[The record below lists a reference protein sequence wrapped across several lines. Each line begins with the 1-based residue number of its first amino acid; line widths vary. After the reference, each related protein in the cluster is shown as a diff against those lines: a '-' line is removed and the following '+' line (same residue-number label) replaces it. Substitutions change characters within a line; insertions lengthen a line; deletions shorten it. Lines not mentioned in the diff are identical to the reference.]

1 VEGFPEEAV
10 ITTKVPEYCYQC
22 VAGPDLLNVVVE
34 NGAATCVEPN
44 WKFGDIH
51 PAAGR
56 VCVKA
61 YGLIQKTYNPY
72 RVKKPMLRTNP
83 RKGKGEDPGWV
94 EITWDEALDR
104 VAQRLLAVRA
114 KGLRDEV
121 GYPRLAVTFGSGGI
135 APAYT
140 GTLPAFLATWG
151 PVDFGIGSGQGVK
164 CYHSEHLYGEFWH
177 RAFTVQSDTP
187 RTKYLISFGN
197 NNDASGGVLGVWRH
211 AEARANG
218 LKRVQF
224 EPHLS
229 VTGAH
234 AEWVPI
240 KPKTDA
246 AVLFAM
252 LHAILH
258 ERDWREVCDLQFL
271 KNMTNSPYLVG
282 PDGYFIRDA
291 ESRKPLMWDAKEN
304 RARPFD
310 DGFEPALTGTYR
322 VAGLQVG
329 PDGVVVEHKDA
340 AVEPAFQKMIEHVLE
355 YTPEWAEE
363 ISGVPAT
370 TIRRVA
376 DEFVGHA
383 HVGESIVIDGK
394 TFPYRPVAILLG
406 KTVTNGWGGYEC
418 LWARTVLTTLVGGLE
433 VPGGTIGTTVR
444 LNRPGHDRLA
454 SARPGPDGFMDQPLN
469 PTDKQNWQSKPKIR
483 NAYQTLVPLANN
495 SPWSAALGPAHLP
508 WLFMKDPP
516 DHWPRPTPPDVW
528 IIYRTNPAISHWDP
542 DTVTEEMAKFP
553 FIVAFAYTPDET
565 NWYADVLLPEATDL
579 ESLQLYRIGGTKYIE
594 QYWKHQGYALR
605 QPAVETPRGGVSTN
619 AVAAADTMDL
629 TDIATELARRTGVL
643 NEYIAALNKGAGTG
657 VALTGEAPA
666 GRPYDYSLPNDLAPS
681 TEEIWD
687 RVCRAATRS
696 MSEGKEEHDLAWYK
710 QHGAFF
716 VPFPEKGWFLHTA
729 MQAKGLR
736 YELPYQE
743 RIWRAGSELGNRLHE
758 QGITW
763 WDTQLREYQPLPVWK
778 DFPDIWARIAE
789 AFDKRPDDYDLW
801 LLTSRSM
808 QYSWGSN
815 VGIPILADVAKHV
828 KGHFGVMLNAQT
840 AKRLGIKDDDW
851 VWIES
856 PLKRVKG
863 HAILRQGIRPDVAV
877 TLQQFGHWVTP
888 VAKDLQMPNLNQL
901 SPLHLALTDA
911 TGSGADVVRVRIYKA

>member
-1 VEGFPEEAV
+1 M
-10 ITTKVPEYCYQC
+10 TRTKVPEYCYQC

-34 NGAATCVEPN
+34 DGTATCVEPN
-44 WKFGDIH
+44 GKFADIH

-72 RVKKPMLRTNP
+72 RIKKPMMRTNP
-83 RKGKGEDPGWV
+83 RKGRDEDPRWV
-94 EITWDEALDR
+94 EITWDEALDM
-104 VAQRLLAVRA
+104 VAQKLLATRA
-114 KGLRDEV
+114 KGLRDES

-140 GTLPAFLATWG
+140 GTLPAFLGTWG
-151 PVDFGIGSGQGVK
+151 PIDFGIGSGQGVK

-211 AEARANG
+211 AQARANG

-229 VTGAH
+229 VTGTH

-252 LHAILH
+252 LHTILH
-258 ERDWREVCDLQFL
+258 ERDWEKLCDLPFL
-271 KNMTNSPYLVG
+271 CRMTNSPYLVA
-282 PDGYFIRDA
+282 PDGYFIRDV
-291 ESRKPLMWDAKEN
+291 ETRKPLMWDPHEN

-310 DGFEPALTGTYR
+310 DRFEPALTGEYI
-322 VAGLQVG
+322 VNGLTAG
-329 PDGVVVEHKDA
+329 PDGEVRQYEGAPAK
-340 AVEPAFQKMIEHVLE
+340 PAFQTLIEHLRD
-355 YTPEWAEE
+355 YTPEWAE
-363 ISGVPAT
+363 SVSDVPAA

-376 DEFVGHA
+376 DEFLAHANVGDTIEIE
-383 HVGESIVIDGK
+383 GRI
-394 TFPYRPVAILLG
+394 FPYRPVAILLG

-418 LWARTVLTTLVGGLE
+418 LWARTVLTTLVGSLE

-454 SARPGPDGFMDQPLN
+454 SVRPGPDGFMDQPLN
-469 PTDKQNWQSKPKIR
+469 PTDKQNWQAKPKIR

-516 DHWPRPTPPDVW
+516 ENWPRPTPPDVW
-528 IIYRTNPAISHWDP
+528 IIYRTNPAISHWDS
-542 DTVTEEMAKFP
+542 DSVTEEMRKFP
-553 FIVAFAYTPDET
+553 FVVAFAYTQDET

-605 QPAVETPRGGVSTN
+605 QPIVDTSRRGVST
-619 AVAAADTMDL
+619 ADTMDL
-629 TDIATELARRTGVL
+629 TDIATELAKRTGML
-643 NEYIAALNKGAGTG
+643 NEYITALNKGGGTG
-657 VALTGEAPA
+657 VPLAWREPS
-666 GRPYDYSLPNDLAPS
+666 GRSFDLSLPKDAVPS
-681 TEEIWD
+681 GQEIWD
-687 RVCRAATRS
+687 RVCRAATLS
-696 MSEGKEEHDLAWYK
+696 MSGGKEEHDLAWYK
-710 QHGAFF
+710 EHGAFF
-716 VPFPEKGWFLHTA
+716 VPFPEKEWFLYGA
-729 MQAKGLR
+729 MEEKGLR
-736 YELPYQE
+736 FELPYQE

-758 QGITW
+758 QGIEW

-778 DFPDIWARIAE
+778 DFPDIWYRIAE
-789 AFDKRPDDYDLW
+789 AFQKRPGDYDLW

-815 VGIPILADVAKHV
+815 VGIPVLADVAKHV
-828 KGHFGVMLNAQT
+828 KGHFGVMMNAQT
-840 AKRLGIKDDDW
+840 AARLGIGNDDQ

-863 HAILRQGIRPDVAV
+863 HAILREGVRPDVAV
-877 TLQQFGHWVTP
+877 TIQQFGHWVTP
-888 VAKDLQMPNLNQL
+888 VAKDLDMPSLNQL
-901 SPLHLALTDA
+901 APLHLALTDA
-911 TGSGADVVRVRIYKA
+911 TGSGADVVRVKIYRA

>member
-1 VEGFPEEAV
+1 MS
-10 ITTKVPEYCYQC
+10 TTKVAEYCYQC
-22 VAGPDLLNVVVE
+22 VAGPDLLNVCVE
-34 NGAATCVEPN
+34 DGVATRVEPN

-72 RVKKPMLRTNP
+72 RVKKPMVRTNP
-83 RKGKGEDPGWV
+83 VKDRNADPQWKEV
-94 EITWDEALDR
+94 TWDEALDLI
-104 VAQRLLAVRA
+104 AQKLLAVKA
-114 KGLRDEV
+114 KGVRDES

-140 GTLPAFLATWG
+140 GALPAFLSTWG

-187 RTKYLISFGN
+187 RTNYLISFGN

-211 AEARANG
+211 AQARERG

-234 AEWVPI
+234 AQWVPV

-246 AVLFAM
+246 AVMYALI
-252 LHAILH
+252 HTILH
-258 ERDWREVCDLQFL
+258 EHDWRKECDVEFL
-271 KNMTNSPYLVG
+271 RGMTNSPYLIAPNG
-282 PDGYFIRDA
+282 LFLRD
-291 ESRKPLMWDAKEN
+291 ETSRKPLMWDEKEN

-310 DGFEPALTGTYR
+310 EAFTPAL
-322 VAGLQVG
+322 
-329 PDGVVVEHKDA
+329 DGMYTASGITIGADQELTNFENVQA
-340 AVEPAFQKMIEHVLE
+340 ATSFQKLLEHVRD
-355 YTPEWAEE
+355 YTPEWAEK
-363 ISGVPAT
+363 ISGAPAA
-370 TIRRVA
+370 TIRQVA
-376 DEFVGHA
+376 REFLENANVGA
-383 HVGESIVIDGK
+383 TIEIEGK
-394 TFPYRPVAILLG
+394 TYPYRPVAILLG
-406 KTVTNGWGGYEC
+406 KTVTNGWGGYEA
-418 LWARTVLTTLVGGLE
+418 LWGRTMLAILVGALE

-469 PTDKQNWQSKPKIR
+469 PTDKENWVAKPKIR

-508 WLFMKDPP
+508 WLFMKEPP
-516 DHWPRPTPPDVW
+516 ENWPRPTVPEVW
-528 IIYRTNPAISHWDP
+528 IIYRTNPAISHWDSE
-542 DTVTEEMAKFP
+542 TVTEQMAKFP
-553 FIVAFAYTPDET
+553 FIAAFAYTPDET

-579 ESLQLYRIGGTKYIE
+579 ESYQLYRIGGTKFIE

-605 QPAVETPRGGVSTN
+605 QPAVEPPV
-619 AVAAADTMDL
+619 DCLDL
-629 TDIATELARRTGVL
+629 TDIGTELAKRMGIL
-643 NEYIAALNKGAGTG
+643 NEYIAVLNKGGGTG
-657 VALTGEAPA
+657 IPLKGKNF
-666 GRPYDYSLPNDLAPS
+666 DYSLPNDVAP
-681 TEEIWD
+681 TREEIWD
-687 RVCRAATRS
+687 RACRAATYDLS
-696 MSEGKEEHDLAWYK
+696 GGAEEHDLAWFK
-710 QHGAFF
+710 ENGAFF
-716 VPFPEKGWFLHTA
+716 VPFPEQDWFLHGA
-729 MQAKGLR
+729 MVQKGLR

-743 RIWRAGSELGNRLHE
+743 RIWRAGLELGNRLHE
-758 QGITW
+758 QGIEW
-763 WDTQLREYQPLPVWK
+763 WDTQLHEYSPLPAWK
-778 DFPDIWARIAE
+778 DFPDIWGRIAE
-789 AFDKRPDDYDLW
+789 AFDKNPDDYDLW

-815 VGIPILADVAKHV
+815 VGIPVLADVAKNV
-828 KGHFGVMLNAQT
+828 KGHFGVMLSAQM
-840 AKRLGIKDDDW
+840 AKRAKINEGDA

-863 HAILRQGIRPDVAV
+863 HAIVREGLRPDVAV
-877 TLQQFGHWVTP
+877 TIQQFGHWVTP
-888 VAKDLQMPNLNQL
+888 VAKDLNMPNLNQL

-911 TGSGADVVRVRIYKA
+911 TGSGADVVRVKIYKANGKGGK

>member
-1 VEGFPEEAV
+1 MT
-10 ITTKVPEYCYQC
+10 TTKVPEYCYQC
-22 VAGPDLLNVVVE
+22 VAGPDLLNVCVE
-34 NGAATCVEPN
+34 DGVATRVEPN
-44 WKFGDIH
+44 WKFGDVH

-72 RVKKPMLRTNP
+72 RVKKPMVRTNP
-83 RKGKGEDPGWV
+83 RKGRDEDPGWKEV
-94 EITWDEALDR
+94 TWDEALDL
-104 VAQRLLAVRA
+104 VAQKLLATRA
-114 KGLRDEV
+114 KGLRDEA

-140 GTLPAFLATWG
+140 GTLPAFLGTWG

-211 AEARANG
+211 AQARANG

-246 AVLFAM
+246 AVLFA
-252 LHAILH
+252 LVHVILH
-258 ERDWREVCDLQFL
+258 ERDWQKECDLAFL
-271 KNMTNSPYLVG
+271 RNMTNSPYLIA
-282 PDGYFIRDA
+282 PNGYFLRDP
-291 ESRKPLMWDAKEN
+291 ESRKPLMWDANEQ

-310 DGFEPALTGTYR
+310 EQFDPALTGEYQVSGVT
-322 VAGLQVG
+322 VG
-329 PDGVVVEHKDA
+329 PDQEVREHVGVWAK
-340 AVEPAFQKMIEHVLE
+340 PAFQETIEHVKE
-355 YTPEWAEE
+355 YTPEWAEK
-363 ISGVPAT
+363 ISGAPAA
-370 TIRRVA
+370 TIRKVA
-376 DEFVGHA
+376 REFVEHA
-383 HVGESIVIDGK
+383 NVGGTIEIEGK
-394 TFPYRPVAILLG
+394 TYPYRPVAVLLG

-418 LWARTVLTTLVGGLE
+418 LWGRTVLTTLVGGLE

-469 PTDKQNWQSKPKIR
+469 PTDKKGWQAKPKIR

-508 WLFMKDPP
+508 WLFMKNPP
-516 DHWPRPTPPDVW
+516 DNWPRPTPPDVW
-528 IIYRTNPAISHWDP
+528 FIYRTNPAISHWDS
-542 DTVTEEMAKFP
+542 DSVTEEMSKFP
-553 FIVAFAYTPDET
+553 FVVAFAYTPDET

-605 QPAVETPRGGVSTN
+605 QPAAKSG
-619 AVAAADTMDL
+619 ADVMDL
-629 TDIATELARRTGVL
+629 TDIGTELAKRTGVL
-643 NEYIAALNKGAGTG
+643 NEYIAALNKGGGTG
-657 VALTGEAPA
+657 VALKGAEF
-666 GRPYDYSLPNDLAPS
+666 DYSLPNDVAPS
-681 TEEIWD
+681 AEEIWN
-687 RVCRAATRS
+687 RVCRAATRELS
-696 MSEGKEEHDLAWYK
+696 GGAEEHDLAWFK
-710 QHGAFF
+710 KNGAYF
-716 VPFPEKGWFLHTA
+716 VPFPEQDWFLHTA
-729 MQAKGLR
+729 MAAKGLR

-743 RIWRAGSELGNRLHE
+743 RIWRAGQELGNRLHE
-758 QGITW
+758 QGIQW
-763 WDTQLREYQPLPVWK
+763 WDTQLHEYQPLPAWK

-789 AFDKRPDDYDLW
+789 AFDKRPEDYDTW

-815 VGIPILADVAKHV
+815 VGLPVMADVARNV
-828 KGHFGVMLNAQT
+828 KGHFGVMLNAGT
-840 AKRLGIKDDDW
+840 AKRLGIQEGDW

-856 PLKRVKG
+856 PIKRVKG
-863 HAILRQGIRPDVAV
+863 HAILREGMRPDVAV
-877 TLQQFGHWVTP
+877 TIQQFGHWVTP
-888 VAKDLQMPNLNQL
+888 VAKDLDMPSLNAL

>member
-1 VEGFPEEAV
+1 MS
-10 ITTKVPEYCYQC
+10 TTKVPEYCYQC
-22 VAGPDLLNVVVE
+22 VAGPDLLNVVVQD
-34 NGAATCVEPN
+34 GVATRVEPN

-72 RVKKPMLRTNP
+72 RVKKPMRRTNP
-83 RKGKGEDPGWV
+83 RKGRDEDPGWKEV
-94 EITWDEALDR
+94 TWDEALDL
-104 VAQRLLAVRA
+104 VAQKLLAIKA
-114 KGLRDEV
+114 KGVRDES

-140 GTLPAFLATWG
+140 GTFPAFLGTWG

-218 LKRVQF
+218 LRRVQF

-252 LHAILH
+252 LHVMLH
-258 ERDWREVCDLQFL
+258 ERDWQKECDVEFL
-271 KNMTNSPYLVG
+271 RRMTNSPYLVG
-282 PDGYFIRDA
+282 PNGYFIRDA
-291 ESRKPLMWDAKEN
+291 KSYKPLMWDPQEN
-304 RARPFD
+304 RARAFD
-310 DGFEPALTGTYR
+310 EEFEPALTGTFQ
-322 VAGLQVG
+322 VTGTTVG
-329 PDGVVVEHKDA
+329 PDGEIGEYVDTGAK
-340 AVEPAFQKMIEHVLE
+340 PAFQKMIEHVRD

-363 ISGVPAT
+363 ISGVSAA
-370 TIRRVA
+370 TIRRVVA
-376 DEFVGHA
+376 EFLEHA
-383 HVGESIVIDGK
+383 NIGGTIKIEGK
-394 TFPYRPVAILLG
+394 TYPYRPVAILLG

-418 LWARTVLTTLVGGLE
+418 LWARTVLMTLVGGLE

-469 PTDKQNWQSKPKIR
+469 PTDKKGWQSKPKIR

-508 WLFMKDPP
+508 WLFMKNPP

-528 IIYRTNPAISHWDP
+528 FVYRTNPAISHWDS
-542 DTVTEEMAKFP
+542 DVITEEMAKFP

-579 ESLQLYRIGGTKYIE
+579 ESVQLYRIGATKYIE

-605 QPAVETPRGGVSTN
+605 QPAARSDAEV
-619 AVAAADTMDL
+619 MDIS
-629 TDIATELARRTGVL
+629 DIATELAKRTGIL
-643 NEYIAALNKGAGTG
+643 NEYIAALNKGGGTG
-657 VALTGEAPA
+657 IALV
-666 GRPYDYSLPNDLAPS
+666 GREFDYSLPSDHAP
-681 TEEIWD
+681 TVEEIWD
-687 RVCRAATRS
+687 RVCRAATRALS
-696 MSEGKEEHDLAWYK
+696 GGQEEHDLAWFK
-710 QHGAFF
+710 QNGAYF
-716 VPFPEKGWFLHTA
+716 VPFPEKDWFLHTA
-729 MQAKGLR
+729 MEAKGLR

-758 QGITW
+758 QGIQW

-789 AFDKRPDDYDLW
+789 AYDKRPEDYDIW

-815 VGIPILADVAKHV
+815 VGIPVMADVAKHV
-828 KGHFGVMLNAQT
+828 KGHFGVMLNAGT
-840 AKRLGIKDDDW
+840 AKRLGIRENDW

-856 PLKRVKG
+856 PIKRVKG
-863 HAILRQGIRPDVAV
+863 QAILREGMRPDVAV

-888 VAKDLQMPNLNQL
+888 VAKDLNMPSLNQL
-901 SPLHLALTDA
+901 APLHLALTDA
-911 TGSGADVVRVRIYKA
+911 TGSGADLVRVRIYRA

>member
-1 VEGFPEEAV
+1 MK
-10 ITTKVPEYCYQC
+10 TKVPEYCYQC

-34 NGAATCVEPN
+34 DGTATCVEPN
-44 WKFGDIH
+44 WKFADIH

-72 RVKKPMLRTNP
+72 RVKKPMMRTNP
-83 RKGKGEDPGWV
+83 RKGKDEDPRWV
-94 EITWDEALDR
+94 EISWDQALDL
-104 VAQRLLAVRA
+104 VAQKLIATRA
-114 KGLRDEV
+114 KGLRDEA

-140 GTLPAFLATWG
+140 GTLPAFLGAWG
-151 PVDFGIGSGQGVK
+151 PIDFGIGSGQGVK

-211 AEARANG
+211 AQARADG
-218 LKRVQF
+218 MKRVQF

-252 LHAILH
+252 LHTILH
-258 ERDWREVCDLQFL
+258 ERDWEKLCDLTFL
-271 KNMTNSPYLVG
+271 RQMTNAPYLVAPDGYFMRDAETLKPQLWDTKDNRARAFDAVLDPALTGEYPVSGVTVG
-282 PDGYFIRDA
+282 PDGQVTPYEGAR
-291 ESRKPLMWDAKEN
+291 AK
-304 RARPFD
+304 
-310 DGFEPALTGTYR
+310 
-322 VAGLQVG
+322 
-329 PDGVVVEHKDA
+329 
-340 AVEPAFQKMIEHVLE
+340 PAFQKLIEHVRE
-355 YTPEWAEE
+355 YTPEWAES
-363 ISGVPAT
+363 ISGVQAA
-370 TIRRVA
+370 TIRRVVE
-376 DEFVGHA
+376 EFLGHA
-383 HVGESIVIDGK
+383 NVGGTIEIEGYL
-394 TFPYRPVAILLG
+394 FPHRPVAILLG

-454 SARPGPDGFMDQPLN
+454 SVRPGPDGFLDQPLN

-495 SPWSAALGPAHLP
+495 SPWSAALGPSHLP

-516 DHWPRPTPPDVW
+516 EKWPRPTPPDVW
-528 IIYRTNPAISHWDP
+528 IIYRTNPAISHWDS
-542 DTVTEEMAKFP
+542 DTVTEEMSKFP
-553 FIVAFAYTPDET
+553 FVAAFAYTPDET

-605 QPAVETPRGGVSTN
+605 QPAVGTTGRGVST
-619 AVAAADTMDL
+619 ADTMDL
-629 TDIATELARRTGVL
+629 TDIATELAKRTGML
-643 NEYIAALNKGAGTG
+643 NEYIAALNKGGGTG
-657 VALTGEAPA
+657 VPLAWREAD
-666 GRPYDYSLPNDLAPS
+666 GGSFDYSLPKDITPGR
-681 TEEIWD
+681 EDIWD
-687 RVCRAATRS
+687 RVCRAATWS
-696 MSEGKEEHDLAWYK
+696 MSGGKEEHDLAWYK
-710 QHGAFF
+710 ENGAFF
-716 VPFPEKGWFLHTA
+716 VPFPEKEWFLYGA
-729 MQAKGLR
+729 MEAKGLR
-736 YELPYQE
+736 FELPYQE
-743 RIWRAGSELGNRLHE
+743 RIWRAGCELGNRLHE
-758 QGITW
+758 QGIEW

-778 DFPDIWARIAE
+778 DFPDIWYRIAE
-789 AFDKRPDDYDLW
+789 AFQKRAEDYDLW

-815 VGIPILADVAKHV
+815 VGIPVLADVARHV
-828 KGHFGVMLNAQT
+828 QGHFGVMMNAQT
-840 AKRLGIKDDDW
+840 AARLGIRDDDW

-863 HAILRQGIRPDVAV
+863 HAILREGVRPDVAV
-877 TLQQFGHWVTP
+877 TIQQFGHWVTP
-888 VAKDLQMPNLNQL
+888 VAKDLEMPSLNQL

-911 TGSGADVVRVRIYKA
+911 TGSGADIVRVRIYKA